1 MLIWH
6 KTLGL
11 GAVIAGAV
19 HGWGQS
25 SLSGVG
31 LIVCMSLM
39 PVSYM
44 ALRLVDF
51 NYFYF
56 AHILLYFVIIFFAV
70 LHGATM
76 FALSGIVYGAE
87 LALRTFLMNRRLT
100 ATAHPIDSN
109 HVLLT
114 FPKPF
119 SYKAGQYC
127 FVAIKEVSM
136 IEIHPFSICSSPG
149 DGEMAFCIKNSGDW
163 TAKLMQVVGSVPRSI
178 DISVDGPYGGQTVDF
193 HNVDTYRVVLL
204 ICGGVGFTSTLSL
217 FNDLVAHAR
226 KCKVN
231 RKIVLIWSTRD
242 HELAAHIY
250 TTRIAH
256 TEKDVEAASAEPVE
270 PREPVDAV
278 ATTDGSKVSPDDLPP
293 TSIQAHIFLTNVKDD
308 VAGLAGVPQECCHA
322 GRPQWSL
329 IMADLAAASTA
340 LGGKRVAVHVCG
352 PPALVYEVRDRCDKS
367 LYFPE
372 APGVRFDCQE
382 DFFGF

>member
-1 MLIWH
+1 MWSSIRCGLIRLLYCPVPFLPRATPFVGGKSLLDLFLIALILVCSGFFVTGSTGSLADLLGLIVVCISIRNNYLLTVMGLSFEHMLIWH

-87 LALRTFLMNRRLT
+87 LALRTFLMNRHLT
-100 ATAHPIDSN
+100 ATAHPIDPN

-119 SYKAGQYC
+119 LHKAGQYC

-149 DGEMAFCIKNSGDW
+149 EGEMAFCIKNSGDW

-178 DISVDGPYGGQTVDF
+178 DISVDGRYGGQTVDF

-217 FNDLVAHAR
+217 FNDLAAHAR

-231 RKIVLIWSTRD
+231 RKVRYLLT
-242 HELAAHIY
+242 LAA
-250 TTRIAH
+250 
-256 TEKDVEAASAEPVE
+256 
-270 PREPVDAV
+270 
-278 ATTDGSKVSPDDLPP
+278 
-293 TSIQAHIFLTNVKDD
+293 
-308 VAGLAGVPQECCHA
+308 
-322 GRPQWSL
+322 
-329 IMADLAAASTA
+329 
-340 LGGKRVAVHVCG
+340 VC
-352 PPALVYEVRDRCDKS
+352 
-367 LYFPE
+367 
-372 APGVRFDCQE
+372 
-382 DFFGF
+382 